1 MGNRIFVAV
10 VVLLWATTMSWLLVA
25 KILPPFL
32 PGEPPNHGIIEQDE
46 PVCWEI
52 RCADRWVG
60 YAVRQAVPGAQSTT
74 EVISRVVLK
83 DIPLRQMAPQWM
95 GGIVENLGPIE
106 LDTRTRVVLDS
117 LGNLSNFDS
126 KVQLNDLPLVVRVYG
141 LVEGATLRLRFISG
155 DVSHEVHY
163 PLPQSSIVD
172 GELAPEPKL
181 LQVYVGRRW
190 QTEMFS
196 PFRPPVD
203 AIELL
208 QAEVV
213 AEESIFHE
221 GKLTRTR
228 RIEYRSMSAAGVASA
243 ETLRAE
249 AWVAEDSTV
258 LRYDVYLLNAKLRFE
273 RRLDSQ
279 MIALARDL
287 LDLETVATLA
297 IPRTIP

>member
-1 MGNRIFVAV
+1 
-10 VVLLWATTMSWLLVA
+10 
-25 KILPPFL
+25 
-32 PGEPPNHGIIEQDE
+32 
-46 PVCWEI
+46 
-52 RCADRWVG
+52 
-60 YAVRQAVPGAQSTT
+60 
-74 EVISRVVLK
+74 
-83 DIPLRQMAPQWM
+83 
-95 GGIVENLGPIE
+95 
-106 LDTRTRVVLDS
+106 
-117 LGNLSNFDS
+117 
-126 KVQLNDLPLVVRVYG
+126 
-141 LVEGATLRLRFISG
+141 
-155 DVSHEVHY
+155 
-163 PLPQSSIVD
+163 
-172 GELAPEPKL
+172 
-181 LQVYVGRRW
+181 
-190 QTEMFS
+190 MFS